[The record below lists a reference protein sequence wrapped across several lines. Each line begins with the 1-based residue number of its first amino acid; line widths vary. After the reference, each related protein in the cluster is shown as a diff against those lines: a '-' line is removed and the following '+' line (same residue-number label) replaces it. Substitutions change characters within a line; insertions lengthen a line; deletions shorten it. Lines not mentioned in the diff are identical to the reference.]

1 MRPGEAASVAAY
13 RTASVVARAL
23 PARVATSLAGTAAA
37 AVSSVLPGRRRVV
50 RRNLRRVL
58 GPGPSDAAI
67 DRELVRA
74 FRSYGRYWAEAFRLP
89 GTSPAAID
97 ATMTYEGVEHL
108 DAAMAAGRGAIMALP
123 HLGNWDHGGAWLG
136 TQGHRITVVVEA
148 LRPPPLFEWFAAL
161 RRDLGMD
168 VVALGPDVGSALLR
182 ALRAN
187 QLVGL
192 VCDRDLVG
200 GGVEVELFGERTT
213 LPAGPATLALRTGA
227 PILPTAVYLEPGGR
241 HHGIIRPPV
250 PALRAGRLRD
260 DIARTTQEL
269 ACALEELIRRDPA
282 QWHVFQPNWPS
293 DRAELGREG
302 RRIVP
307 PGRR

>member
-1 MRPGEAASVAAY
+1 VRPGEAASLAAY
-13 RTASVVARAL
+13 RTAAVVARAL
-23 PARVATSLAGTAAA
+23 PARAATSLAGTAAV
-37 AVSSVLPGRRRVV
+37 AVSRAMAGRRRVV
-50 RRNLRRVL
+50 ARNLRRVL
-58 GPGPSDAAI
+58 GPAPSDADI
-67 DRELVRA
+67 DREVARA

-89 GTSPAAID
+89 GTPPAAVE

-108 DAAMAAGRGAIMALP
+108 DAAMAAGKGAIMALP

-148 LRPPPLFEWFAAL
+148 LRPPALFDWFVAL

-168 VVALGPDVGSALLR
+168 VVALGPDVGSVLLR
-182 ALRAN
+182 TLRAN

-192 VCDRDLVG
+192 VCDRDIAG
-200 GGVEVELFGERTT
+200 GGIEVEFFGERTT

-241 HHGIIRPPV
+241 HHGVIRPPV
-250 PALRAGRLRD
+250 PAVRAGRPRD

-269 ACALEELIRRDPA
+269 ACALEDLIRLDPA

-293 DRAELGREG
+293 DRA
-302 RRIVP
+302 
-307 PGRR
+307 